1 MSNFDAF
8 VCCAPVV
15 RGTFCCC
22 STNVMLLGVQF
33 GSVLNIIVLALWSLR
48 VAVAVY
54 TIDAP
59 KGDDESVP

>member
-1 MSNFDAF
+1 
-8 VCCAPVV
+8 
-15 RGTFCCC
+15 
-22 STNVMLLGVQF
+22 MLLGVQF